1 MSETRKLFESFKSN
15 LNEGFFNLYKSYD
28 KLYGISKYSPN
39 ELKNF
44 INDLKQHNR
53 ISDKDYDVLIDF
65 AEKYQN
71 LIDNTGYESNLAES
85 NLDESE
91 KEVNDMTMEEM
102 IEEIAEIYEDSGASI
117 KDVLNNLYK
126 ADCLLTGSI
135 RDFLDDLRE
144 YVNS

>member
-44 INDLKQHNR
+44 INDLKQRDR

-85 NLDESE
+85 SLNESE

-102 IEEIAEIYEDSGASI
+102 IEEIAEIYENSDVSI
-117 KDVLNNLYK
+117 KNVLNDLHK